1 MRYADFAKAL
11 RKAIT
16 AEKIPTYEL
25 IEERGVNGDPL
36 LRMRYRKLL
45 L

>member
-11 RKAIT
+11 RRAR
-16 AEKIPTYEL
+16 EKQAIPTYEL
-25 IEERGVNGDPL
+25 IEERGANGDPL
-36 LRMRYRKLL
+36 MRMRFRRLL